1 MRRNALI
8 PLLVLAIGGAIAAY
22 LFIFK
27 KEPQRRTPPK
37 LPIRVEA
44 VTLKPQSYPVVLETR
59 GTVRPRTEST
69 LIPEVSGSIIEVSP
83 QFNTGEFF
91 EEGDVL
97 LKLDPTNYEA
107 AVTMA
112 RAEVAQAGVTL
123 EEEKARVEQALENWR
138 ELGRSDQPNS
148 LVLRQP
154 QLADA
159 NARIAAAQA
168 QLDRANRDLERATIR
183 APYAGRILEKS
194 VDVGQYVSPGTIL
207 ARIYAV
213 DYVEIRLP
221 LTNDQLAFIDLP
233 EQFRGDQNEST
244 TERPAV
250 TLTGEYGGQ
259 TYEWE
264 GEIVRVDGAIDQRSR
279 QLFVV
284 AHVDDPYAHSD
295 SGKPPLKVGLFVEA
309 KINGIALDNVFV
321 LPRTAVRAG
330 SEILL
335 VNEQNQIQRTTFEA
349 LWSDPESIIAAPD
362 PETGLVTGA
371 LLCVTPIS
379 FAANGMTVVPTIDGV
394 PPSEPDTGP
403 ASPNGPGSSSGKK
416 KKKSPDS

>member
-1 MRRNALI
+1 MRRNVLI
-8 PLLVLAIGGAIAAY
+8 PFLILAIGGSVAALLY
-22 LFIFK
+22 IFK
-27 KEPQRRTPPK
+27 KEPERRTPPK
-37 LPIRVEA
+37 LPLRVDA
-44 VTLKPQSYPVVLETR
+44 VTLKTQSFPVVLETR

-83 QFNTGEFF
+83 KFNTGEFF
-91 EEGDVL
+91 EKDDVL
-97 LKLDPTNYEA
+97 LRLDPTNYEA

-112 RAEVAQAGVTL
+112 RAEVAQAGVTV
-123 EEEKARVEQALENWR
+123 EEEKARVEQALENWK
-138 ELGRSDQPNS
+138 ELGRTDQPNP

-159 NARIAAAQA
+159 NARVAAAQA

-183 APYAGRILEKS
+183 APYAGRILEKN

-221 LTNDQLAFIDLP
+221 LTNDQLAFINLP
-233 EQFRGDQNEST
+233 EQFRDDES
-244 TERPAV
+244 EPPSDLPAV

-259 TYEWE
+259 TYQWE
-264 GEIVRVDGAIDQRSR
+264 GEIVRVEGAIDQRSR

-309 KINGIALDNVFV
+309 KIEGVTLDNVFV

-335 VNEQNQIQRTTFEA
+335 INKENQIHRTAIET
-349 LWSDPESIIAAPD
+349 LWSDTDSIVAAPD
-362 PETGLVTGA
+362 PKNGLVPGG

-379 FAANGMTVVPTIDGV
+379 FAANGMTVIPTIDGV
-394 PPSEPDTGP
+394 PPPEPETGP
-403 ASPNGPGSSSGKK
+403 GGPGGGAGKK